1 MADDIQLN
9 FSFDG
14 PAPRAPKPKFASK
27 KDRLAAK
34 RAQQSPTR
42 ATSSGAGKPRPGGSA
57 RKQPSAGAS
66 TEGARPRP
74 DGPPAKRFKKS
85 QPGAASSG
93 GTPTAP
99 AAYRRPFVAANIV
112 MPKIRGKWPR

>member
-34 RAQQSPTR
+34 RAQQSPAR
-42 ATSSGAGKPRPGGSA
+42 ATGAGKPRPGGTA
-57 RKQPSAGAS
+57 GKRPSGTS

-74 DGPPAKRFKKS
+74 DGPPAKRFKKI

-93 GTPTAP
+93 GPPTAP
-99 AAYRRPFVAANIV
+99 AAYRRPFLPANIV
-112 MPKIRGKWPR
+112 MPKIRGKLP